1 MHKAILQGPGIYSG
15 LDYRGRAVLSAI
27 QPVPGTPWWISA
39 KVEEDELYAPI
50 YRLAW
55 IYGLLAMVGIVTA
68 GILLAL
74 LWQQM
79 QRRYLLAQ
87 SMGQQLREA
96 SVRAE
101 MANQAKSYFLANMSH
116 EIRTP
121 LNAVIGF
128 SHLAL
133 KTEVT
138 PKQRDYLTKIS
149 SEGSALLNII
159 NDILDFSKIEAGKLE
174 LEAIPFW
181 LDELLDNIAAV
192 MAPKAV
198 QRNLEFLIRIAPD
211 VPLVLQGDPH
221 RLRQVILN
229 LTTNAFKF
237 TEQVQ
242 VLINIMRS
250 DAVAD
255 ADADAQNV
263 ELILSVVDTGIGLS
277 DAQRERLFTSFT
289 QADSSTT
296 RRFVGS
302 GLGLVTS
309 QRIAQAMGGTIAV
322 ESRQGQG
329 STFRCN
335 VKLRI
340 SPEARTFQSGKQQVN
355 GLHALV
361 VDDHAAAS
369 EILAEQ
375 LRALDFR
382 VDAVNSAQSALK
394 SIEQSDLTDPYAL
407 VLMDWKMPGFDG
419 IAATHAVMN
428 NSAITQKP
436 IVVVVTAFGVE
447 AARDAGLDAG
457 ALAFLEKPVSQSRLW
472 DTVAKLLFPKSEERS
487 AQLAANPQPNASPEL
502 KMHVLLVE
510 DSEINQQI
518 DIEVLAHMGVETTVV
533 NNGSEAL
540 DLLLATPDPLPWSMV
555 FMDLQMP
562 VMDGHQATIA
572 IRKISRFDSLP
583 IMAMTAHAMQEEGQR
598 CLEEGMNEH
607 LTKPIEPDA
616 LLASLRRW
624 GRVRDDLHSESKPV
638 DNTDTLLAQAV
649 EPLTPTVDL
658 WRNIPGINSQN
669 GLRNCGN

>member
-1 MHKAILQGPGIYSG
+1 VSSSAPVAERWQDRFSALYADQRVNRWLEETRAQYGYRSAEVLNHKGEALISVGIAPYTDQHVRPLLAQALSTDKAALLDMKTDAEGNPYMAFGTHIPDAAMDVPLILVYAIAISDRFLPMVNEWPNPSKTGELLLYRMDGYEVTLLNRMQEGGRGFVHFSAGDVEQPKHKAILQGPGIYSG

-55 IYGLLAMVGIVTA
+55 ICGLLAMVGIVTA

-174 LEAIPFW
+174 LEAILFW

-192 MAPKAV
+192 MVPKAV

-242 VLINIMRS
+242 VLINITRS

-277 DAQRERLFTSFT
+277 DAQRERLFTSFK

-296 RRFVGS
+296 RRFGGS
-302 GLGLVTS
+302 GLGLVIL

-361 VDDHAAAS
+361 VDDNAAAS

-407 VLMDWKMPGFDG
+407 VLMD
-419 IAATHAVMN
+419 
-428 NSAITQKP
+428 
-436 IVVVVTAFGVE
+436 
-447 AARDAGLDAG
+447 
-457 ALAFLEKPVSQSRLW
+457 
-472 DTVAKLLFPKSEERS
+472 
-487 AQLAANPQPNASPEL
+487 
-502 KMHVLLVE
+502 
-510 DSEINQQI
+510 
-518 DIEVLAHMGVETTVV
+518 
-533 NNGSEAL
+533 
-540 DLLLATPDPLPWSMV
+540 
-555 FMDLQMP
+555 
-562 VMDGHQATIA
+562 
-572 IRKISRFDSLP
+572 
-583 IMAMTAHAMQEEGQR
+583 
-598 CLEEGMNEH
+598 
-607 LTKPIEPDA
+607 
-616 LLASLRRW
+616 
-624 GRVRDDLHSESKPV
+624 
-638 DNTDTLLAQAV
+638 
-649 EPLTPTVDL
+649 
-658 WRNIPGINSQN
+658 
-669 GLRNCGN
+669 